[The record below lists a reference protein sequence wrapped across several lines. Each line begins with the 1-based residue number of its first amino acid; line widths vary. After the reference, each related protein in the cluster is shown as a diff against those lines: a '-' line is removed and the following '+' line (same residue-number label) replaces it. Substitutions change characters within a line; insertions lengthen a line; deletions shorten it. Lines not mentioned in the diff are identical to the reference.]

1 MSVQN
6 IVVIGAGTVG
16 VCCALYLQ
24 RDGHRVT
31 LIDRNDPGQGCSYG
45 NAGIFQYGACVP
57 QSTTGILRRIP
68 EMLLNRKAPLVI
80 RWQNLPRMLPYL
92 FRFVQ
97 SAHPD
102 RVEQSS
108 LALAC
113 LLEQADA
120 AYVPLINQANAN
132 HLIRRTGEMTV
143 YRDRAAYM
151 GGDYGRRLR
160 RKRGV
165 KVVDMEGTGLTEMIP
180 GLSKEFRFGTYLPD
194 CASTTDPYRL
204 TLMLAE
210 TFAGNGGIVLRE
222 NVIDLVVGLGGVTT
236 AVTEASRHE
245 VDSLVLATG
254 AFSKPWASALGAQV
268 PLYTERGYHIMISEA
283 GMDLPF
289 PILSGDYRFG
299 LTPMIGGLRLSGTV
313 ELAGLDRPPD
323 YERAKILV
331 SLAKLLFPDL
341 AGTTGKCWMGH
352 RPSMPDSLPVLGRS
366 PKYNN
371 AYFAFGHGHLGLT
384 LGGVTGKLIGNLVAG
399 RISNAALTAFRANRF

>member
-31 LIDRNDPGQGCSYG
+31 LIDRHDPGRGCSYG

-68 EMLLNRKAPLVI
+68 RMLVDRKAPLVI
-80 RWQNLPRMLPYL
+80 RWRHLPRILPEL

-102 RVEQSS
+102 RVEQYS
-108 LALAC
+108 LALAWI
-113 LLEQADA
+113 LEQADA
-120 AYVPLINQANAN
+120 AYAALITQAKAQ
-132 HLIRRTGEMTV
+132 HLIRRSGEMTV
-143 YRDRAAYM
+143 YRDRAAYLKAHH
-151 GGDYGRRLR
+151 GRTLR

-165 KVVDMEGTGLTEMIP
+165 KVVDIEGAALTNMIP
-180 GLSKEFRFGTYLPD
+180 GLSHEFRFGTYLPD
-194 CASTTDPYRL
+194 CTSTTDPYRL

-222 NVIDLVVGLGGVTT
+222 NVTDLIVGPSGVSV
-236 AVTEASRHE
+236 AVTDAGRHE
-245 VDSLVLATG
+245 LDSLVLAAG
-254 AFSKPWASALGAQV
+254 AFSKPWASALGARV
-268 PLYTERGYHIMISEA
+268 PLYTERGYHIMVSEP
-283 GMDLPF
+283 GIDLPF

-299 LTPMIGGLRLSGTV
+299 LTPMIDGLRLAGTA
-313 ELAGLDRPPD
+313 ELAGLDLPPD
-323 YERAKILV
+323 YERARMLV
-331 SLAKLLFPDL
+331 PLAKLLFPNL
-341 AGTTGKCWMGH
+341 SETTGKCWMGH

-366 PKYNN
+366 PKYDN

-384 LGGVTGKLIGNLVAG
+384 LGGVTGKLIAYLVAG
-399 RISNAALTAFRANRF
+399 RITNTALRAFRANRF